1 MTYETFDTYVDTHAP
16 AILERLASFCR
27 IPSVSAENGPA
38 MGQAAD
44 FVVSLCREIGVH
56 TELSPQPAGPP
67 VIVGKAGAGARCLMI
82 YNHYDVQPPDPL
94 DEWHS
99 PPFDPLIRDGKMFA
113 RGVADNKGD
122 LIARLTAIQAYQET
136 IGPLPVRILYVIEGE
151 EEVGSLH
158 LFKFSRRHEGL
169 LRTADGCLWEYGYKN
184 PDGQAVV
191 NLGVKGILSVE
202 LWVRT
207 AGSDAHSSNGGIYP
221 NAAWRLIEALTTLRS
236 PDGGVLVDGFM
247 DHVQTPSAP
256 VVDLVDRLPFNE
268 AKILQAQGLKHG
280 FLAGLTGPAL
290 LRRLY
295 LEPTCTIN
303 GFISG
308 YTGEGAKT
316 VIPAEAMAKLDF
328 RLVPDLTP
336 ALAMKLLTEHLARR
350 GFHDIEV
357 IDSEDGLLPWRTDP
371 NAAISRAIQAALA
384 EVNAQAPVVN
394 PSPSGSGPMYE
405 LCGMH
410 GIPVA
415 ATGAAWYDSRIHAP
429 NENIRVSDFLENIKV
444 IGRLFQRFAE
454 ISFEETLS

>member
-1 MTYETFDTYVDTHAP
+1 MTFAAFDAYVDTHAQ
-16 AILERLASFCR
+16 AILDRLATFCR

-44 FVVSLCREIGVH
+44 FVVDLCRTVGIH

-67 VIVGKAGAGARCLMI
+67 IIVGKAGAGEKCLMI

-94 DEWHS
+94 DEWRS
-99 PPFDPLIRDGKMFA
+99 PPFDPQIRDGKMFA

-122 LIARLTAIQAYQET
+122 VIARLTAIQAYQQT
-136 IGPLPVRILYVIEGE
+136 IGPLPVRLLYVIEGE
-151 EEVGSLH
+151 EEVGSMH

-184 PDGQAVV
+184 TDGQAVI

-221 NAAWRLIEALTTLRS
+221 NAAWRLVEALATLRS
-236 PDGGVLVDGFM
+236 PDGRVLVDGFM
-247 DHVQTPSAP
+247 EIVQPPSAS
-256 VVDLVDRLPFNE
+256 VVDLVDRLPFDE
-268 AKILQAQGLKHG
+268 AKIMHVQGLKNG

-303 GFISG
+303 GIVSG

-336 ALAMKLLTEHLARR
+336 EVAKKLVVEHLARR

-371 NAAISRAIQAALA
+371 DAAITRAIQAALA
-384 EVNAQAPVVN
+384 EVTARPAVVN

-405 LCGMH
+405 LCGLH

-429 NENIRVSDFLENIKV
+429 NENIRVADFLENIKV
-444 IGRLFQRFAE
+444 IGRLLKRFAE
-454 ISFEETLS
+454 IPYEEARR